1 MPDGSPNLTKAY
13 IAWALG
19 SLGFYYAWFHRVLP
33 SVMVDRLMADFAV
46 SGAILGTLS
55 ALYFYAYAALQL
67 PVGAMVDRW
76 GPGVPYASALIL
88 AALGSALFATTNSIE
103 LAYLGRIMIGV
114 GCAFGWVAALKIIA
128 LFFPP
133 ARFAM
138 LSGAGMCIGLSGG
151 FSGQMIAGTMVD
163 AFGWRVTMWG
173 MAASGTVLSL
183 AVFTLVSRR
192 GPTTGDSAPPP
203 TMKEIF
209 TSFGIALRQL
219 QVWLVAGGGAI
230 ASAPLFVFGSLW
242 GIPYLMQ
249 FHDLSRPHA
258 ASLTAMMLIG
268 WGLGALFSGWLS
280 DKVGQRRQPLLIGL
294 FIAFA
299 ALVIAIYVPDLSPT
313 LIGALMLVNG
323 LASGV
328 IVLTYAMAGDLA
340 PENVRGSTFAFANM
354 LIILSGAVFQPLS
367 GWLLDLNWTGI
378 VEDGVRV
385 YEMATYETMFLIV
398 PASYVVGIAMI
409 MMSRNTG
416 KTT

>member
-1 MPDGSPNLTKAY
+1 MTKAY

-88 AALGSALFATTNSIE
+88 AALGSALFATTKSIE
-103 LAYLGRIMIGV
+103 LAYLGRIVIGI

-183 AVFTLVSRR
+183 AVFTLVGRR

-203 TMKEIF
+203 TIKEIF

-230 ASAPLFVFGSLW
+230 AS
-242 GIPYLMQ
+242 
-249 FHDLSRPHA
+249 SRRDSRRRSA
-258 ASLTAMMLIG
+258 KS
-268 WGLGALFSGWLS
+268 ALFLS
-280 DKVGQRRQPLLIGL
+280 T
-294 FIAFA
+294 A
-299 ALVIAIYVPDLSPT
+299 AP
-313 LIGALMLVNG
+313 
-323 LASGV
+323 
-328 IVLTYAMAGDLA
+328 
-340 PENVRGSTFAFANM
+340 RF
-354 LIILSGAVFQPLS
+354 
-367 GWLLDLNWTGI
+367 
-378 VEDGVRV
+378 R
-385 YEMATYETMFLIV
+385 TM
-398 PASYVVGIAMI
+398 
-409 MMSRNTG
+409 G
-416 KTT
+416 KTSATTISVTTLRASSMNDTNNNGGGGGGGGGEEARKKKQNLHTG